1 MSVPSNRNCKN
12 RDVLENCVVTKYL
25 PFLYL
30 RTKANTMT
38 MEKKRYFSVVLED
51 RLPILVVAEQNEELK
66 NSSVS
71 KDSQEDSLFVVDD
84 SDTEEQTELNILE
97 NQNPVPHV
105 HHLEYEEFESQIKSV
120 VGTISSHAM
129 NHLFKKYHDN
139 QNYLKLAVQ
148 EYLQGIDENDT
159 DVRIVENS
167 PDGNNSPNVNRKRNY
182 EQEQDDLMSRLQRER
197 QRSQD
202 EEKKKSWNRFIGS
215 LNVQAWATRPTTKP
229 LKYLEKLELRRLM
242 PKKLNVGKPTKEKT
256 KFGDSSIIR
265 IYTIP
270 KYAEES
276 GREIGRIPEDITRIL
291 VPLIDLDISS
301 FYTTVMIDTEKRLST
316 GDSFYIQIDCYL
328 SQNAFSGKEL
338 ERSMSQS
345 DQDLNAL
352 KRQKKMDTRTRF
364 DFSTETNTEAI
375 LRLRQYS
382 LSRLFQRLNIKPIAQ
397 KSDNADDIN
406 EASET
411 PIIIDSENEDDHIV
425 KEDHEQQN
433 LDQLKQ
439 IMQANQQ
446 SELLDSLPET
456 TKPPISNFK
465 LDLRKYQKHGLSWML
480 TRERE
485 IAVLETLSKNDDD
498 DNDNEVLTTQDK
510 ANIQERNDAFM
521 NPLWDIFEWPKDTS
535 MHKFESLPT
544 EDRMDDNYFYANMYN
559 GELSLTK
566 PVIRSMVKG
575 GILADE
581 MGLGKTISTLAL
593 INSVPMD
600 VMFEENKELEDKTIY
615 ASKTTLII
623 VPMSL
628 LSQWQKEFEKA
639 NNNLNHKCLIYYGDL
654 ATTDLSPVLCNKKKD
669 IPIVMITTYGT
680 VLNEFTRISNRRD
693 AKGFLPKIGL
703 FSVKFFRIVL
713 DEGHNIRNRTAK
725 TSKAIYEILLNRK
738 WVLTGTPVI
747 NRLDDLYSLVK
758 FLELEPWSN
767 FSYWKTFVTLP
778 FEQRKISQTLDVVKS
793 ILEPIFIRR
802 TKNMKQS
809 NGKPLV
815 ELPPKEVVIEE
826 VKFNEVEEKLYNW
839 FKARAS
845 QSFKDGIKSGDLFK
859 KYSQI
864 LTHILRLRQVCCHV
878 DLVGSANEMEQE
890 LVDPNTDLSEANGE
904 SDSISVVH
912 NVLDLYHADNNHD
925 EKFKNNTEVRSVM
938 FPLYEKIDLKES
950 ECSICTQSPIPLGEM
965 ALTPCGHAYC
975 LNCVLE
981 HFDFQEKNLQKPLC
995 PNCREPISKYKIFK
1009 LRHRDTSVKEIR
1021 FHTKQEMEDPSQNF
1035 KFQLYLYDPTK
1046 TSSKIQCLINH
1057 LKILKEQSPNE
1068 QVVVFSQ
1075 FSSYLDIIENELKIQ
1090 ILNDFVVYKFD
1101 GRLNMNERQK
1111 ILENFS
1117 SQKHENKVMILLL
1130 SLKAG
1135 GVGLNLTTASRA
1147 FMMDPWWSPSV
1158 EDQAIDRLHRIG
1170 QNLNVKVTR
1179 FIMADSIETKMLKIQ
1194 ERKKQIGEAVGA
1206 EEDEKR
1212 KRRIEEMQIL
1222 FEDD

>member
-1 MSVPSNRNCKN
+1 
-12 RDVLENCVVTKYL
+12 
-25 PFLYL
+25 
-30 RTKANTMT
+30 MT
-38 MEKKRYFSVVLED
+38 MEKKRYFSVKLEN
-51 RLPILVVAEQNEELK
+51 RLPDLVATQTNEGLENPPISKNNEE
-66 NSSVS
+66 
-71 KDSQEDSLFVVDD
+71 ESLFVDDED
-84 SDTEEQTELNILE
+84 SDIEEHNILNNNE
-97 NQNPVPHV
+97 ILNAETDAY
-105 HHLEYEEFESQIKSV
+105 HLEYKEFESRLKSV

-129 NHLFKKYHDN
+129 NHLFKKYHDK

-148 EYLQGIDENDT
+148 EYLQGIDESSAGTHNSESSND
-159 DVRIVENS
+159 ENKIS
-167 PDGNNSPNVNRKRNY
+167 DGNRKRNY
-182 EQEQDDLMSRLQRER
+182 EQEQDDLMNRLQRER
-197 QRSQD
+197 QRSQED
-202 EEKKKSWNRFIGS
+202 EKGKSWNRFIGS

-242 PKKLNVGKPTKEKT
+242 PKKLNVGKVNKEKP

-270 KYAEES
+270 SNAEES
-276 GREIGRIPEDITRIL
+276 GREIGRIPEDITRML

-301 FYTTVMIDTEKRLST
+301 FYTTVMLDTEKRLST

-338 ERSMSQS
+338 ERSMSQA
-345 DQDLNAL
+345 DLDLNAL
-352 KRQKKMDTRTRF
+352 KRQKKMDTRTKF
-364 DFSTETNTEAI
+364 DFSSETNTEAI
-375 LRLRQYS
+375 LRLRQNS
-382 LSRLFQRLNIKPIAQ
+382 LSRFFHRLNIKPIPK
-397 KSDNADDIN
+397 KSNNRNDSN
-406 EASET
+406 EASEA
-411 PIIIDSENEDDHIV
+411 PIMIDSEDENDESL

-465 LDLRKYQKHGLSWML
+465 LDLRNYQKRGLSWML

-485 IAVLETLSKNDDD
+485 VAALETLSKIDD
-498 DNDNEVLTTQDK
+498 DNEVLTTQAK
-510 ANIQERNDAFM
+510 ANIHEHNDAFM
-521 NPLWDIFEWPKDTS
+521 NPLWDVFEWPKDNS
-535 MHKFESLPT
+535 IHKSKAPKNDDGME
-544 EDRMDDNYFYANMYN
+544 DNYFYANMYN

-566 PVIRSMVKG
+566 PIIRSMVKG

-593 INSVPMD
+593 INSVPID
-600 VMFEENKELEDKTIY
+600 LLFEENKEIEDEKIY

-628 LSQWQKEFEKA
+628 LSQWQKEFDKA
-639 NNNLNHKCLIYYGDL
+639 NNNPNHTCFIYYGDL
-654 ATTDLSPVLCNKKKD
+654 ACTDLSPILCNKKKD
-669 IPIVMITTYGT
+669 IPIVIITTYGT
-680 VLNEFTRISNRRD
+680 VLNEFTRLSNRRD
-693 AKGFLPKIGL
+693 AKGYLPKIGL

-725 TSKAIYEILLNRK
+725 TSKAIYELLLNRK

-815 ELPPKEVVIEE
+815 ELPLKEVVIEE
-826 VKFNEVEEKLYNW
+826 IRFNEVEEKLYNW
-839 FKARAS
+839 FKVRAS
-845 QSFKDGIKSGDLFK
+845 QSFKEGIKSGDLFK

-890 LVDPNTDLSEANGE
+890 LVDPNTNGHLPETNGDSE
-904 SDSISVVH
+904 SISEV
-912 NVLDLYHADNNHD
+912 NNILDQYHADNNHD
-925 EKFKNNTEVRSVM
+925 EKFKNNTEVRSAM
-938 FPLYEKIDLKES
+938 FPLYEKVDLKES
-950 ECSICTQSPIPLGEM
+950 ECSICTQSPIPIGEM
-965 ALTPCGHAYC
+965 ALTTCGHAYC

-995 PNCREPISKYKIFK
+995 PNCRKSISKYKIFK
-1009 LRHRDTSVKEIR
+1009 LRHRETSGKEIR
-1021 FHTKQEMEDPSQNF
+1021 FHTKHELEDPSQNF
-1035 KFQLYLYDPTK
+1035 RFQLYLYDPTK

-1090 ILNDFVVYKFD
+1090 ILDDFVVYKFD

-1111 ILENFS
+1111 ILEKFS

-1158 EDQAIDRLHRIG
+1158 EDQAIDRIHRIG

>member
-1 MSVPSNRNCKN
+1 
-12 RDVLENCVVTKYL
+12 
-25 PFLYL
+25 
-30 RTKANTMT
+30 
-38 MEKKRYFSVVLED
+38 MEKKRYFSVKLETSLSDLVATQTNEVLEN
-51 RLPILVVAEQNEELK
+51 LPKTKNNEE
-66 NSSVS
+66 
-71 KDSQEDSLFVVDD
+71 SLFVDDED
-84 SDTEEQTELNILE
+84 SDREEKDTSDNNESLNAETHELD
-97 NQNPVPHV
+97 
-105 HHLEYEEFESQIKSV
+105 YKEFESQLKSV

-129 NHLFKKYHDN
+129 NHLFKRYHDK
-139 QNYLKLAVQ
+139 QDYLQLAVQ
-148 EYLQGIDENDT
+148 EYLQGIDESNTDT
-159 DVRIVENS
+159 RNSGISYGENKIS
-167 PDGNNSPNVNRKRNY
+167 DVNRKRNY
-182 EQEQDDLMSRLQRER
+182 EQEQDELLNRLQRER
-197 QRSQD
+197 QRSQED
-202 EEKKKSWNRFIGS
+202 ENEKTWNRFIGS
-215 LNVQAWATRPTTKP
+215 LNIQAWATRPTTKP

-242 PKKLNVGKPTKEKT
+242 PKKLNVGKVNKEKP

-270 KYAEES
+270 RHAEDT

-301 FYTTVMIDTEKRLST
+301 FYTTVMLDTEKRLST
-316 GDSFYIQIDCYL
+316 GDSFFIQIDCYL

-338 ERSMSQS
+338 ERSMSQT
-345 DQDLNAL
+345 DLDLNAL
-352 KRQKKMDTRTRF
+352 KRQKKMDTRTKF
-364 DFSTETNTEAI
+364 DFSTETNIEAI
-375 LRLRQYS
+375 LRLRQNS
-382 LSRLFQRLNIKPIAQ
+382 LSRFFQRLNIKPILK
-397 KSDNADDIN
+397 KSNNISNAN

-411 PIIIDSENEDDHIV
+411 PIMIESENEDDEADN
-425 KEDHEQQN
+425 EDQDKQN

-456 TKPPISNFK
+456 TEPPISNFK
-465 LDLRKYQKHGLSWML
+465 LDLRNYQKRGLSWML

-485 IAVLETLSKNDDD
+485 VAVLETLSKSD
-498 DNDNEVLTTQDK
+498 DNNEVLSTQAK
-510 ANIQERNDAFM
+510 ANIHEHNDAFM
-521 NPLWDIFEWPKDTS
+521 NPLWDVFEWPKDTS
-535 MHKFESLPT
+535 IHNYNAPSI
-544 EDRMDDNYFYANMYN
+544 DRALEDNYFYANMYN

-593 INSVPMD
+593 INSVPID
-600 VMFEENKELEDKTIY
+600 LLFEENKAVEDEKIY

-628 LSQWQKEFEKA
+628 LTQWQKEFDKA
-639 NNNLNHKCLIYYGDL
+639 NNNSNHKCLIYYGDL
-654 ATTDLSPVLCNKKKD
+654 ACTDLSPSLCNKKKD

-680 VLNEFTRISNRRD
+680 VLNEFTRLSNRRD
-693 AKGFLPKIGL
+693 AKGYLPKIGL

-725 TSKAIYEILLNRK
+725 TSRAIYELLLNRK

-802 TKNMKQS
+802 TKNMKQI
-809 NGKPLV
+809 NGRPLV
-815 ELPPKEVVIEE
+815 ELPPKEIVIEE
-826 VKFNEVEEKLYNW
+826 VRFNEVEEKLYNW

-845 QSFKDGIKSGDLFK
+845 QSFKEGIKSGDLFK

-890 LVDPNTDLSEANGE
+890 LVDPNTKIRLSEANGDSE
-904 SDSISVVH
+904 SISEVS
-912 NVLDLYHADNNHD
+912 NILDQYHADNTHH

-938 FPLYEKIDLKES
+938 FPLYEKVDLKES

-965 ALTPCGHAYC
+965 ALTTCGHAYC

-995 PNCREPISKYKIFK
+995 PNCRESISKYKLFK
-1009 LRHRDTSVKEIR
+1009 LRHRETAGKEIR
-1021 FHTKQEMEDPSQNF
+1021 FHTRHELEDPSQNF

-1075 FSSYLDIIENELKIQ
+1075 FSSYLDIIENELRIQ
-1090 ILNDFVVYKFD
+1090 ILDDFVIYKFD

-1111 ILENFS
+1111 ILEKFS

-1158 EDQAIDRLHRIG
+1158 EDQAIDRIHRIG

-1206 EEDEKR
+1206 EEEEKR